1 MDQNEPVTVYVN
13 CKLYIGAMDLLE
25 YIEDLQHKY
34 LIDQLAN
41 DKDPP
46 DGLMALRDLALWIGE
61 QIPKEINGQE
71 QA

>member
-1 MDQNEPVTVYVN
+1 MDQNEQVTIYVN

-34 LIDQLAN
+34 LKDQLAN
-41 DKDPP
+41 DKDLP
-46 DGLMALRDLALWIGE
+46 DGLMALSDLTLWIGE

-71 QA
+71 QT